1 LSGAKRSQIKLFR
14 IDGTVDADKWLD
26 LTAFFVRGNEL
37 VLRYFDLRNLL
48 HGAHRDEMPEK
59 SDENDHEQGI
69 GAIPL
74 AVVSEWYQKG
84 PRPYPRA
91 FSISRIRLR

>member
-1 LSGAKRSQIKLFR
+1 MSGAKRSQIKLFSF
-14 IDGTVDADKWLD
+14 DGTVDADKWLD
-26 LTAFFVRGNEL
+26 LTAFFFRGNEL

-74 AVVSEWYQKG
+74 AVVSKRFRSVPE
-84 PRPYPRA
+84 
-91 FSISRIRLR
+91 S